1 MLRVGRCIGPW
12 SEQGDDNSDK
22 AEQSDP
28 GPGKDI
34 IVVCGPEVECE

>member
-1 MLRVGRCIGPW
+1 MLRVGGRICPW
-12 SEQGDDNSDK
+12 PAQGDDNSDK

-34 IVVCGPEVECE
+34 IVVCGP